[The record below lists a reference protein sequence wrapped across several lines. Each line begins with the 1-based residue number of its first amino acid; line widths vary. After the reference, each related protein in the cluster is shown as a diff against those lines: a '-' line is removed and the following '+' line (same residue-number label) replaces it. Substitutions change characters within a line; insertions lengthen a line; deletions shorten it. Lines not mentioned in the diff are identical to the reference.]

1 MTAKATH
8 KGYKTSQM
16 VHLTNGCKLKHKDK
30 DVPYILLTQYD
41 LYCCVSQASYVAKSW
56 VLHEPA
62 SWVHGFQTFKNCICL
77 SEPLIMTAKAT
88 RKGYETSQMVHL
100 ANGCEVTNKDKD
112 VP

>member
-41 LYCCVSQASYVAKSW
+41 LYCCVSQASYVAKS
-56 VLHEPA
+56 
-62 SWVHGFQTFKNCICL
+62 
-77 SEPLIMTAKAT
+77 
-88 RKGYETSQMVHL
+88 
-100 ANGCEVTNKDKD
+100 
-112 VP
+112 